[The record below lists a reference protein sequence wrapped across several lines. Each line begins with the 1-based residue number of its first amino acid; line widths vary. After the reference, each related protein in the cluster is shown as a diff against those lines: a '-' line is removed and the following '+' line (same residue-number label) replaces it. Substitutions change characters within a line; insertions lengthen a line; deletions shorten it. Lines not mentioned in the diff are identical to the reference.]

1 MVAGFSLRLGSL
13 PQPKGRDYPSFKF
26 RLVRIREVNMKK
38 ALKRGLFWGGGII
51 LFILA
56 LLIIIPFFI
65 DLNDYKPEIEKIA
78 SDAVNRPFKING
90 NIKLKLFPVA
100 EVALSDLHLG
110 NPSGYQ
116 EKDFVS
122 IKAFDLRIK
131 LLPLL
136 KKEIQI
142 KRFEVVEPQIT
153 LVKSKNGQANWEG
166 IGKAAPETKAAPPE
180 PAKAPPKKGQP
191 TSLPIKTFTVEEF
204 SVKNAALF
212 WIDHQQGTRKEIKE
226 LNMSC
231 KEISLE
237 RPIRMTLSA
246 LVDKKPI
253 SVQGS
258 IGPLGKEPGKGAVP
272 LDVVI
277 KLFNELDLKIKG
289 QIIGLMDQPQFDIA
303 LETSHFSIKK
313 LFGAMGM
320 DMPFKTSRPEALTDL
335 AFSAKIKG
343 SSKGMTLSDSLFQL
357 DQSKFRFNASFSE
370 FEKPRI
376 DFDGK
381 LDQINVDHYL
391 PPPEKKPA
399 GSGPAPES
407 AAKKGKTDYAPLR
420 KMVLNAKMQI
430 GQLIVQ
436 KVTLTD
442 ISMKTTGKN
451 GIFNI
456 DPFSFKLYQGAIESR
471 TTLDV
476 SRESPQTQAVMRVKG
491 VQVGPLIRDMLDK
504 DILEGKMEAD
514 MNLKMD
520 GDNLTAIRRSL
531 NGNGDMLF
539 KDGAIVGVDLT
550 AMVQNIQSA
559 FSGQAAA
566 TEKKTRTDFTE
577 FKMPFTIT
585 NGLFET
591 KNASMNSPFFRI
603 QAFGK
608 ANLVNESLDFRIE
621 SKIVTTVAGQGDQ
634 AKRKGLT
641 VPVNVTGTFSD
652 PKFSPDLGGMLK
664 KGVEK
669 IISDQLQGGDKKKK
683 LSVEDLL
690 KSFLDE

>member
-1 MVAGFSLRLGSL
+1 
-13 PQPKGRDYPSFKF
+13 
-26 RLVRIREVNMKK
+26 MKK
-38 ALKRGLFWGGGII
+38 AIKRTFLVVGGFF
-51 LFILA
+51 LLILA
-56 LLIIIPFFI
+56 LLIIVPFFI
-65 DLNDYKPEIEKIA
+65 DLNHYKPLIEKKV
-78 SDAVNRPFKING
+78 SETVNRPFKING
-90 NIKLKLFPVA
+90 DIKLSLFPVA
-100 EVALSDLHLG
+100 GLAFTDLHLG
-110 NPSGYQ
+110 NPADYQ
-116 EKDFVS
+116 EKDFMS

-136 KKEIQI
+136 KKEVQI
-142 KRFEVVEPQIT
+142 KRFAIVEPQIT

-166 IGKAAPETKAAPPE
+166 MGKAAPETKAAPPE
-180 PAKAPPKKGQP
+180 PVKGAPKKGQP
-191 TSLPIKTFTVEEF
+191 TSLPIKSLTVEEF

-226 LNMSC
+226 LNLNC
-231 KEISLE
+231 KEISFE
-237 RPIRMTLSA
+237 RPIRMTFSA
-246 LVDKKPI
+246 LIDKKQI

-258 IGPLGKEPGKGAVP
+258 IGPLGKEPGKGTVP
-272 LDVVI
+272 MDVVI
-277 KLFNELDLKIKG
+277 KLFNELELKIKG
-289 QIIGLMDQPQFDIA
+289 KMTGLTDQPQFDLA
-303 LETSHFSIKK
+303 LETSHFSVKK

-343 SSKGMTLSDSLFQL
+343 SSKGMTLSDGLFQL
-357 DQSKFRFNASFSE
+357 DQSKFRFNAGFSE

-381 LDQINVDHYL
+381 LDQLNVDHYL

-407 AAKKGKTDYAPLR
+407 AAKKGKIDYAPLR

-451 GIFNI
+451 GIFNM
-456 DPFSFKLYQGAIESR
+456 DPFNFKLYQGAIESR

-476 SRESPQTQAVMRVKG
+476 SRESPQTQTVMRVKG

-514 MNLKMD
+514 MNLKME
-520 GDNLTAIRRSL
+520 GDNVAAIRRSL
-531 NGNGDMLF
+531 NGNGDTLF

-566 TEKKTRTDFTE
+566 AEKKPRTDFTE

-591 KNASMNSPFFRI
+591 KSASMNSPFFRI

-634 AKRKGLT
+634 SKRKGLT

-683 LSVEDLL
+683 LSAEDLL